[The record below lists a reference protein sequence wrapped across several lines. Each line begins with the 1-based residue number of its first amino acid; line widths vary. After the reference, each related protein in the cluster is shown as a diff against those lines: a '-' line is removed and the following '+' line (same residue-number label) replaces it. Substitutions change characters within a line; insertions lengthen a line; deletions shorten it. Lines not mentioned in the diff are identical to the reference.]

1 MEWRTQAVATACC
14 QFRHKVQ
21 WPPATADIP
30 PLLPPMLSAIL
41 WDNDGVL
48 VETERFYFQAN
59 RDYLRRH
66 GVELSEAQFLEWF
79 LADNCGAWHL
89 LEAGQAT
96 HTQIAA
102 WKRERNA
109 LHLELIH
116 AASNLMTPG
125 IDTLLARLAGRVEM
139 GIVTSATRA
148 SFDAIHARLDLL
160 RHFRFALTAETYER
174 SKPAPDPYLLGL
186 EHLGRPA
193 DECLVIEDSPRGLA
207 AARAAGLRCIVL
219 RSHLTHGH
227 NFAGADCVVDSVAE
241 LGEAIEAFF

>member
-1 MEWRTQAVATACC
+1 MAHPGRCDGMLPIPAQGTMAARDR
-14 QFRHKVQ
+14 RH
-21 WPPATADIP
+21 P

-48 VETERFYFQAN
+48 VDTERFYFQAN

-66 GVELSEAQFLEWF
+66 GVEPPKRSFSSGSWPTTAAPGTCSKRGRLP
-79 LADNCGAWHL
+79 
-89 LEAGQAT
+89 T
-96 HTQIAA
+96 HRSPPG
-102 WKRERNA
+102 KGERNA

-139 GIVTSATRA
+139 KHRHRCATRA
-148 SFDAIHARLDLL
+148 SLDAIHARLDLL

-193 DECLVIEDSPRGLA
+193 DEMPGHRGLTAMPQHAPRACA
-207 AARAAGLRCIVL
+207 ASCCAAI
-219 RSHLTHGH
+219 
-227 NFAGADCVVDSVAE
+227 
-241 LGEAIEAFF
+241 

>member
-1 MEWRTQAVATACC
+1 
-14 QFRHKVQ
+14 
-21 WPPATADIP
+21 
-30 PLLPPMLSAIL
+30 MLSAIL

-48 VETERFYFQAN
+48 VDTERFYFQAN

-66 GVELSEAQFLEWF
+66 GIELSEAQFLAWF

-89 LEAGQAT
+89 LEAGRASPA
-96 HTQIAA
+96 QIAA

-116 AASNLMTPG
+116 AASHLMTPG

-139 GIVTSATRA
+139 GIVTSATQA

-160 RHFRFALTAETYER
+160 RHFRFALTAETYGR
-174 SKPAPDPYLLGL
+174 SKPAPDPYLLGVARI
-186 EHLGRPA
+186 GRPA

-219 RSHLTHGH
+219 RSHLTQGH
-227 NFAGADCVVDSVAE
+227 DFAGADGVVDSIAE